1 MPVGIL
7 HTRPYPP
14 PSPNNLSPL
23 PSQMILKG
31 GSLFFCKDTTVSPH
45 GVIDLTECTDVR
57 ELGSGFDFSVAG
69 PKEKYCLR
77 AQNKREMNEWISAI
91 KKAMSSMLSKQVYL
105 TTYKDMLF
113 QGQMFEKHHH
123 DPVGRFNF
131 SQKDSS
137 RLVKVSRDGQRIT
150 WHKAGRLDVIC
161 DSIDLNSV
169 VAINPGFTTLVFK
182 QTGNKSKETNCF
194 SIISKE
200 RSLDLEASNQDIA
213 RQWVEGLR
221 ALLKY
226 GEIMTPSELRKA
238 DEFAQRREL
247 EEEARKNKALKKHEN
262 DRAKLRAARER
273 AHRQMQAK

>member
-1 MPVGIL
+1 
-7 HTRPYPP
+7 
-14 PSPNNLSPL
+14 
-23 PSQMILKG
+23 MILKG
-31 GSLFFCKDTTVSPH
+31 GSLFFSKDTTIAPH
-45 GVIDLTECTDVR
+45 GAIDLTECTDVR
-57 ELGSGFDFSVAG
+57 ELGSGFDFVVQG

-77 AQNKREMNEWISAI
+77 AQNKREMNEWISSI

-113 QGQMFEKHHH
+113 RGQMFEKHHN
-123 DPVGRFNF
+123 DPVGRFNLK
-131 SQKDSS
+131 QKDSS
-137 RLVKVSRDGQRIT
+137 RLVKISPDGQRIT
-150 WHKAGRLDVIC
+150 WHKAGRLDVVC

-182 QTGNKSKETNCF
+182 QTGNRAKEANCF
-194 SIISKE
+194 SIISNE

-226 GEIMTPSELRKA
+226 GNILTPAELRRA
-238 DEFAQRREL
+238 DEIAQRKEL

-273 AHRQMQAK
+273 AHRQMQG